1 METFFLG
8 AAILLTAIIWIP
20 VYRVVKGPTIFDRL
34 VGVNAIATKTIVLI
48 CLIGYVY
55 GRIDMFIDITLA
67 YAILGFVGS
76 IAIAK
81 YMTTDKGEF

>member
-1 METFFLG
+1 MESFFLG
-8 AAILLTAIIWIP
+8 AAILLTAIILIP

-34 VGVNAIATKTIVLI
+34 VGVNAVATKTIVLI

-81 YMTTDKGEF
+81 YMTTDKGEL

>member
-1 METFFLG
+1 MTGFFL
-8 AAILLTAIIWIP
+8 ACTILLTAILLIP
-20 VYRVVKGPTIFDRL
+20 VYRVVKGPTVFDRL

-48 CLIGYVY
+48 CLIGYAY

-81 YMTTDKGEF
+81 YMTTERGEM